1 MRNFIEDYLVNP
13 SQAIAAAQ
21 KASLNWAENL
31 DEEIIYSQLAS
42 PQFHLYEKVVL
53 APSSEDLTFET
64 KNIYL

>member
-1 MRNFIEDYLVNP
+1 MN
-13 SQAIAAAQ
+13 
-21 KASLNWAENL
+21 SLQIHGPGNWAENL

-53 APSSEDLTFET
+53 APSSEDLTFEA